1 MYPLI
6 SFLPRYA
13 NGAQGTESE
22 LLPLW
27 QESDEPTRQTSQ
39 PVTEMERGSQST
51 RSVTTVDPEKGLAHA
66 FDVNPPLKP
75 ARNPPAT
82 TLLDYIPLF
91 RLFAWIAHVIT
102 RRAHPKRY
110 RRKKRRHDEY
120 VESQIPLEIILILSK
135 SVRSCVS
142 SGLSADHTSFQKL
155 FGLYVYIVRIL
166 DFASTLLF
174 PLRVYA

>member
-1 MYPLI
+1 M
-6 SFLPRYA
+6 
-13 NGAQGTESE
+13 QGTESD

-27 QESDEPTRQTSQ
+27 QESDEPIRQMTQ

-51 RSVTTVDPEKGLAHA
+51 RSATTVDPEKGLAHA
-66 FDVNPPLKP
+66 FDVDPPLKP
-75 ARNPPAT
+75 ARNPPVT

-110 RRKKRRHDEY
+110 RGKKRRHDEY

-135 SVRSCVS
+135 SVRLCV
-142 SGLSADHTSFQKL
+142 
-155 FGLYVYIVRIL
+155 
-166 DFASTLLF
+166 
-174 PLRVYA
+174 